1 MTDRTVSV
9 SLRMKVRDY
18 IAGGSEAI
26 AMNKALQESQRALGN
41 ESSTTADKMTKVG
54 KAAEQGG
61 AKTGAWLLKTGIGL
75 AAMGAAGG
83 GIKALPPLLAAT
95 AAGAA
100 VLPQVLL
107 GSAAAGLVLKASM
120 AGVGD
125 QFKAV
130 AKEQDKFSAKVAP
143 NAGLLVSEYARVRPV
158 LQGLQQGFQQRA
170 FAGTAQGLDLLATK
184 TLPQVSGGLNKIA
197 DDWSAFFAEVA
208 LTASSPEMVGA
219 FNGVTASADHFFD
232 QINARIRPLGQS
244 IATLITSADPIA
256 RQFGNELAGMID
268 RFNASVENARRSG
281 SLAELFAGGTRA
293 AHELMSISADV
304 LRITGMVIKEASAT
318 NSATGDA
325 SQSLRAYVAS
335 GRAAGDV
342 AGIVHTLTTAWEGLR
357 DVLAPIGELLRD
369 ALADPATAASI
380 QQTFAV
386 MGAGTQVLATVLKVI
401 LGLNEATG
409 GLLLPLIGLALAS
422 GKLSAAIN
430 LVTAS
435 AAKGAGALAGYGV
448 AGQRAGTALTKGA
461 AGLGKALGALFALQ
475 ALHEVFAAFDNSA
488 ASVEKLDAA
497 VQGLAKNGQVAG
509 TEIDRVFNKG
519 WGTMN
524 AQAQMASPD
533 IGWLGGFLADAEE
546 AIPVAGDLARAV
558 GSPSFVQSKENFAAL
573 DASMA
578 KYSSTTNDLKGS
590 VAAWNKVSD
599 ESGLDQV
606 ELQKLLPATA
616 AELSRLQTE
625 AHNLETGM
633 SGVAARTALI
643 KAPLNEAVTA
653 ARSLLDVFN
662 ELNGG
667 AIGFSRAQLAAEA
680 AVDKLSEGLDK
691 NGLALNRSK
700 TGFDILREKGAANQ
714 GMLLDVAEAAAK
726 AAQARIDEGGSVA
739 QAAGV
744 YDQYINRLRV
754 ALSVQGATPATIDA
768 IIGKYAEMPASIGA
782 AGDAAT
788 ELNAKLAGIPKG
800 TKFKFD
806 GEQMVDGAG
815 NALDLGEKLKGL
827 PKNSTFT
834 WNGKNLVNSKGQ
846 VVDLQK
852 AIQTLPPA
860 KGTKITTPGLDLA
873 TGKVKG
879 LAEELQE
886 MPDGLASIHVNNG
899 GALAAIRQVRQSLS
913 NLGGSAIAITNAR
926 GGAYLPRQ
934 RGGYTAAAEG
944 LLQPTIAAPGTRYQ
958 WAEPETGGELFL
970 PRRGIN
976 VGRGRQLLG
985 VAANWYGGEFVPT
998 KAMRLGGYTAAASG
1012 LVNVAPSTTSATTTN
1027 KATRLDYA
1035 ESYLR
1040 ARDAVSSL
1048 SKSLKDNGR
1057 SFSIS
1062 TAKGRE
1068 NREAVIAGIRASQD
1082 AAKTKYDETGSIKL
1096 ANAAYAEHIRR
1107 LNATLAAQKIS
1118 AATRRQLLSLAGRPD
1133 YDIPAAAAKVPT
1145 NSANN
1150 VAFARSLIAV
1160 AAGSGDLAD
1169 KLSLN
1174 QAGVSTGTD
1183 SGRENLGAILDFLGL
1198 AEKAAQDR
1206 YTQTHNAKT
1215 ATALYN
1221 VQIAELRKILAQAG
1235 YTATTIASLISTYG
1249 RITLTPNLRGGAY
1262 MAAGG
1267 LASLSAGQVFPGT
1280 GSPLYGFAEPG
1291 TGGELFV
1298 PRHGDRQR
1306 GQDLLSIG
1314 AGWYGGRFVTG
1325 NQPAGPKSYDYST
1338 HMTVHAL
1345 TYNPTP
1351 AELMDHQRT
1360 VDAHART
1367 GRRY

>member
-26 AMNKALQESQRALGN
+26 AMNKALQASQRELGN
-41 ESSTTADKMTKVG
+41 ESGKTADKLTKVG

-61 AKTGAWLLKTGIGL
+61 EKTGAWLLKTGIGL

-83 GIKALPPLLAAT
+83 GLKALPPLLAAT

-107 GSAAAGLVLKASM
+107 GGAAAGLVLKASM
-120 AGVGD
+120 SGVGKEF
-125 QFKAV
+125 QAV
-130 AKEQDKFSAKVAP
+130 AKEQDKFAAKVAP

-184 TLPQVSGGLNKIA
+184 TLPQVSTGLNKIA
-197 DDWSAFFAEVA
+197 TDWSEFFAEVA

-232 QINARIRPLGQS
+232 QINARIRPLGKS
-244 IATLITSADPIA
+244 VATLLTSADPIA

-318 NSATGDA
+318 NNATGDA

-401 LGLNEATG
+401 LALNEATG

-430 LVTAS
+430 LVSAA

-475 ALHEVFAAFDNSA
+475 ALHEVFAAFDDASA
-488 ASVEKLDAA
+488 NVDKLDAA
-497 VQGLAKNGQVAG
+497 VQSLAKNGQVAG
-509 TEIDRVFNKG
+509 SEIDRVFNKG

-524 AQAQMASPD
+524 AQALEASPD

-558 GSPSFVQSKENFAAL
+558 GAPSFVQSKENFAAL

-590 VAAWNKVSD
+590 VEAWNKVSE

-606 ELQKLLPATA
+606 ELAKLLPATYG
-616 AELSRLQTE
+616 ELQRLQT
-625 AHNLETGM
+625 AAANLETGM
-633 SGVAARTALI
+633 GGVAERTALI

-667 AIGFSRAQLAAEA
+667 SIGFSRAQLAAEA
-680 AVDKLSEGLDK
+680 AVDALRKGLDK
-691 NGLALNRSK
+691 NGLALDRTK

-726 AAQARIDEGGSVA
+726 AAQARIDEGGTVK
-739 QAAGV
+739 QAAGI
-744 YDQYINRLRV
+744 YDQYINRLRA
-754 ALSVQGATPATIDA
+754 ALAAEGATPATIDA
-768 IIGKYAEMPASIGA
+768 IIGKYAEMPASIKQ

-788 ELNAKLAGIPKG
+788 ELNAKLAAIPKG
-800 TKFKFD
+800 TKFTFD
-806 GEQMVDGAG
+806 GKQMVDGTG
-815 NALDLGEKLKGL
+815 NALALGQELKGL
-827 PKNSTFT
+827 PKNATFT
-834 WNGKNLVNSKGQ
+834 WNGKNLIDSRGK
-846 VVDLQK
+846 VVDLQA
-852 AIQTLPPA
+852 AIQSLPPA
-860 KGTKITTPGLDLA
+860 KGTKITVGNLDPT

-879 LAEELQE
+879 LAEELQGL
-886 MPDGLASIHVNNG
+886 PDGLASIHVSNG
-899 GALAAIRQVRQSLS
+899 DALAAIRQVRQSLS
-913 NLGGSAIAITNAR
+913 NLGGSAVAITNAR
-926 GGAYLPRQ
+926 GGVYLPRQ
-934 RGGYTAAAEG
+934 RGGVTAAAEG

-1012 LVNVAPSTTSATTTN
+1012 LVNVAPAPTPSTT

-1040 ARDAVSSL
+1040 ARDAVGAL
-1048 SKSLKDNGR
+1048 SKSLKDNGK
-1057 SFSIS
+1057 SFSVS

-1068 NREAVIAGIRASQD
+1068 NRSAVIAGIRAAQD
-1082 AAKTKYDETGSIKL
+1082 AAKTKYEETGSVKA

-1107 LNATLAAQKIS
+1107 LNAALAVQKVS
-1118 AATRRQLLSLAGRPD
+1118 VATRRQLLGMASRPV
-1133 YDIPAAAAKVPT
+1133 YDTPAPKPPA
-1145 NSANN
+1145 NSSNN

-1174 QAGVSTGTD
+1174 QAGVSTATD

-1206 YTQTHNAKT
+1206 YAQTHNAKT

-1221 VQIAELRKILAQAG
+1221 TQIAELRKILTQAG
-1235 YTATTIASLISTYG
+1235 YNAATISSLLNSYG
-1249 RITLTPNLRGGAY
+1249 RITLTSNMRGGAY

-1267 LASLSAGQVFPGT
+1267 LASLSSGQVFPGT
-1280 GSPLYGFAEPG
+1280 GSAMYGFAEPG

-1298 PRHGDRQR
+1298 PRNGDRQR

-1314 AGWYGGRFVTG
+1314 AGWYGGRFVAG
-1325 NQPAGPKSYDYST
+1325 NQAAGPQSYDYST